1 MEKTGNKEKVGKIVS
16 TIKNQEKSG
25 NNDRIILMRV
35 FFTEK
40 PNSGKHTR
48 IHNACMRLARLE
60 QLSRYI
66 NILEM
71 ESIKVI

>member
-1 MEKTGNKEKVGKIVS
+1 MEKIGKQEKVGKIVS
-16 TIKNQEKSG
+16 TIKTMGNSG

-35 FFTEK
+35 FFTD
-40 PNSGKHTR
+40 SGNNGR
-48 IHNACMRLARLE
+48 IYKVCMRLARLE